1 MKNALSKMKFLLE
14 EMHSRLNNEEENI
27 NEIEIL

>member
-14 EMHSRLNNEEENI
+14 EMPSRLNNEEENI